1 MVFGWFRSKD
11 ARDRSKLIKKDREH
25 LEARARHFLKSFLK
39 ADENGKVQFY
49 RVVEDA
55 VQRCQADAGVG
66 QPSTELEDEQVARAT
81 SAEAMKILLALE
93 NNEAGS
99 NAAFIIDAYATVAIA
114 YHRAAGVYSED
125 KPMQELGTAAVH
137 LLTMATSYTRQPPD
151 S

>member
-1 MVFGWFRSKD
+1 MIFGWFRSKA
-11 ARDRSKLIKKDREH
+11 ARDRSRLIKKDREH
-25 LEARARHFLKSFLK
+25 HEVRARHFLKSFLK
-39 ADENGKVQFY
+39 ADENGKAQFY

-99 NAAFIIDAYATVAIA
+99 NAAFIIDAYAT
-114 YHRAAGVYSED
+114 AGIGDHGSAGCYAED
-125 KPMQELGTAAVH
+125 KPMQGLG
-137 LLTMATSYTRQPPD
+137 RR
-151 S
+151 